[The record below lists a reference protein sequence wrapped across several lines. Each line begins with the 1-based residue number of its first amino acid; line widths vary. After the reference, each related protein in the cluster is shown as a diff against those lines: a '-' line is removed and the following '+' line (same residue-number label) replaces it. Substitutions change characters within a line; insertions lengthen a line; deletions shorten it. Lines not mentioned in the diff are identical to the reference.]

1 MPESSLACF
10 VSPTTVADLKSRF
23 HIGLTETQIEV
34 MVNDMIESSMRSI
47 TTKLYDRF
55 QYITN
60 GIL

>member
-1 MPESSLACF
+1 M
-10 VSPTTVADLKSRF
+10 
-23 HIGLTETQIEV
+23 GLTESQIEE